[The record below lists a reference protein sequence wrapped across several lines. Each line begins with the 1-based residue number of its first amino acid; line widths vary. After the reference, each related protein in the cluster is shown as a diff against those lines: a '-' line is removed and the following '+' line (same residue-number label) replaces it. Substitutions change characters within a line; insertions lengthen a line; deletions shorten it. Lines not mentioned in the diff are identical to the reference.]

1 MLRCG
6 NGNQTFG
13 LWPRPPALAPA
24 RGLRNNAS
32 QIKTDMSERE
42 NDMADDRRDELEA
55 LLARQRAAF
64 TASRPEPMSQ
74 RKDRIRRAIALV
86 KDHGD
91 EFAKA
96 MSADFGSRSMQQS
109 MLTDIAAVVGAG
121 NHALKHMDAWA
132 KAEKRKVQFPL
143 GLLGARAELRYEPKG
158 VIGILSPWNFP
169 VQLAF
174 APLMQVLAA
183 GNRAM
188 IKPSEFT
195 ERTSELMANLTAEY
209 FAPEEVAVVTGSP
222 EVAAAFSSLPF
233 DHLVFTGSTATG
245 RRVMQAAAANLVP
258 VTLELGGKSPVVMG
272 RSADFAK
279 AGERIA
285 IGKML
290 NAGQICL
297 APDYLMVPED
307 KADEAVA
314 GVVSAA
320 SAMYPRILDND
331 DYASIVSDRHFERLQ
346 GLVADA
352 RNKGAEVIEVNPA
365 GEDFAN
371 ANQRKMPLTVLRGV
385 NDSMTVMQEEIFG
398 PVLPVMT
405 YKAVGEAVDYI
416 NDHDRPL
423 GLYYFGE
430 DKSEQERVLTRTSSG
445 GVTTHDVIFH
455 VSMEDLP
462 FGGVGPSGMGSYH
475 AIEGFRE
482 FSHARAVYH
491 QPKIDIA
498 KLGGLKPPYGKAADA
513 ATARMMK

>member
-1 MLRCG
+1 
-6 NGNQTFG
+6 
-13 LWPRPPALAPA
+13 
-24 RGLRNNAS
+24 
-32 QIKTDMSERE
+32 
-42 NDMADDRRDELEA
+42 MADDRRAELES

-64 TASRPEPMSQ
+64 TASRPEPLSQ
-74 RKDRIRRAIALV
+74 RKDRIRRAMALV
-86 KDHGD
+86 KEHGE

-96 MSADFGSRSMQQS
+96 MSADFGNRSYHQS
-109 MLTDIAAVVGAG
+109 MLTDIAATVGAG
-121 NHALKHMDAWA
+121 THALKHLDGWA
-132 KAEKRKVQFPL
+132 KPEKRKVQFPL
-143 GLLGARAELRYEPKG
+143 GLLGAKAEVRYEPKG

-174 APLMQVLAA
+174 GPLMQVLAA

-195 ERTSELMANLTAEY
+195 ERTSELMAELTAQY
-209 FAPEEVAVVTGSP
+209 FQPEEVACITGGP

-245 RRVMQAAAANLVP
+245 RRVMQAAAENLVP
-258 VTLELGGKSPVVMG
+258 VTLELGGKSPVIMG

-285 IGKML
+285 IGKMM

-297 APDYLMVPED
+297 APDYLIVPED

-314 GVVSAA
+314 GVTGAA
-320 SAMYPRILDND
+320 AAMYPRVLDND

-346 GLVADA
+346 GLVEDA
-352 RNKGAEVIEVNPA
+352 KAKGAEVIEVNPA
-365 GEDFAN
+365 GEDFGN

-385 NDSMTVMQEEIFG
+385 NDGMTVMQEEIFG

-405 YKAVGEAVDYI
+405 YKSVDQAVDYI

-430 DKSEQERVLTRTSSG
+430 DKAEQERVLTRTISG
-445 GVTTHDVIFH
+445 GVTTNDVVFH

-498 KLGGLKPPYGKAADA
+498 KLGRLKPPYGKATEGA
-513 ATARMMK
+513 AARMMK

>member
-1 MLRCG
+1 V
-6 NGNQTFG
+6 
-13 LWPRPPALAPA
+13 ALAPRRA
-24 RGLRNNAS
+24 LRNNTS
-32 QIKTDMSERE
+32 QIKTHLSERE
-42 NDMADDRRDELEA
+42 NFIMADDRRTELES

-64 TASRPEPMSQ
+64 TASRPEPLSQ
-74 RKDRIRRAIALV
+74 RKDRIRRAMALV
-86 KDHGD
+86 KEHG
-91 EFAKA
+91 EAFAKA
-96 MSADFGSRSMQQS
+96 MSADFGNRSHHQS
-109 MLTDIAAVVGAG
+109 MLTDIAATVGAG
-121 NHALKHMDAWA
+121 THALKHLDGWA
-132 KAEKRKVQFPL
+132 KPEKRKVQFPL
-143 GLLGARAELRYEPKG
+143 GLMGARAEVRYEPKG

-174 APLMQVLAA
+174 GPLMQVLAA

-195 ERTSELMANLTAEY
+195 ERTSELMAELTAQY
-209 FAPEEVAVVTGSP
+209 FQPEEVACITGGP

-258 VTLELGGKSPVVMG
+258 VTLELGGKSPVIMG

-285 IGKML
+285 IGKMM

-297 APDYLMVPED
+297 APDYLIVPED
-307 KADEAVA
+307 KAEEAVA
-314 GVVSAA
+314 GVTGAA
-320 SAMYPRILDND
+320 AAMYPRVLDND

-346 GLVADA
+346 GLVEDA
-352 RNKGAEVIEVNPA
+352 RGKGAEVIEVNPA

-385 NDSMTVMQEEIFG
+385 SDDMTVMQEEIFG

-405 YKAVGEAVDYI
+405 YKSVDQAVDYI

-430 DKSEQERVLTRTSSG
+430 DRAEQERVLTRTISG
-445 GVTTHDVIFH
+445 GVTTNDVVFH

-498 KLGGLKPPYGKAADA
+498 KLGGLKPPYGKATEGA
-513 ATARMMK
+513 AARMMK

>member
-1 MLRCG
+1 
-6 NGNQTFG
+6 
-13 LWPRPPALAPA
+13 
-24 RGLRNNAS
+24 
-32 QIKTDMSERE
+32 
-42 NDMADDRRDELEA
+42 MADDRRAEQEA
-55 LLARQRAAF
+55 LLDRQRAAF

-74 RKDRIRRAIALV
+74 RKDRIRRAIALL
-86 KDHGD
+86 KDHGED
-91 EFAKA
+91 LCKA
-96 MSADFGSRSMQQS
+96 MSADFGNRSMAQS
-109 MLTDIAAVVGAG
+109 MLTDIASTVGAG
-121 NHALKHMDAWA
+121 KSALAQMDKWA
-132 KAEKRKVQFPL
+132 RPDKRKVQFPL
-143 GLLGARAELRYEPKG
+143 GLLGARAEVRYEPKG

-169 VQLAF
+169 VNLAF
-174 APLMQVLAA
+174 GPLMQVLAA

-195 ERTSELMANLTAEY
+195 ERTSELMAQLTAEY
-209 FAPEEVAVVTGSP
+209 FAPEEVAVITGGP

-245 RRVMQAAAANLVP
+245 RRVMQAAAENLVP
-258 VTLELGGKSPVVMG
+258 VTLELGGKSPVIMG

-285 IGKML
+285 IGKMM

-297 APDYLMVPED
+297 APDYLIVPED
-307 KADEAVA
+307 KEHEAVA
-314 GVVSAA
+314 GVTSAA
-320 SAMYPRILDND
+320 SAMYPRLLDND

-352 RNKGAEVIEVNPA
+352 RGKGAEVIEVNPA

-385 NDSMTVMQEEIFG
+385 DDSMSVMQEEIFG

-405 YKAVGEAVDYI
+405 YKAVGDAIDYV
-416 NDHDRPL
+416 NEHDRPL

-430 DKSEQERVLTRTSSG
+430 DAGEQEQVLTRTISG
-445 GVTTHDVIFH
+445 GVTTNDVVFH

-498 KLGGLKPPYGKAADA
+498 KLAGLKPPYGAATEKAA
-513 ATARMMK
+513 ARSMK

>member
-1 MLRCG
+1 MAGAHG
-6 NGNQTFG
+6 NPMAAA
-13 LWPRPPALAPA
+13 LLAPA
-24 RGLRNNAS
+24 RALRNNTS
-32 QIKTDMSERE
+32 QIKTQMYEWE
-42 NDMADDRRDELEA
+42 NFIMADDRRAELES

-64 TASRPEPMSQ
+64 TASRPEPLSQ
-74 RKDRIRRAIALV
+74 RKDRIRRAMALV
-86 KDHGD
+86 KEHGE

-96 MSADFGSRSMQQS
+96 MSADFGNRSHHQS
-109 MLTDIAAVVGAG
+109 MLTDIAATVGAG
-121 NHALKHMDAWA
+121 NHALKHIDSWA
-132 KAEKRKVQFPL
+132 KPEKRKVQFPL
-143 GLLGARAELRYEPKG
+143 GLMGARAEVRYEPKG

-174 APLMQVLAA
+174 GPLMQVLAA

-195 ERTSELMANLTAEY
+195 ERTSELMAELTAQY
-209 FAPEEVAVVTGSP
+209 FQPEEVAVITGGP
-222 EVAAAFSSLPF
+222 EVAAAFSSLAF

-258 VTLELGGKSPVVMG
+258 VTLELGGKSPVIMG

-314 GVVSAA
+314 GVTGAA
-320 SAMYPRILDND
+320 AAMYPRVLDND

-346 GLVADA
+346 SLVEDA
-352 RNKGAEVIEVNPA
+352 RGKGAEVIEVNPA

-385 NDSMTVMQEEIFG
+385 NDDMTVMQEEIFG

-405 YKAVGEAVDYI
+405 YKSVDQAVDYI
-416 NDHDRPL
+416 NEHDRPL

-430 DKSEQERVLTRTSSG
+430 DKSEQERVLTRTISG
-445 GVTTHDVIFH
+445 GVTTNDVVFH

-498 KLGGLKPPYGKAADA
+498 KLGGLKPPYGKATEA
-513 ATARMMK
+513 AAGRMMK